1 MWCKIRLRVV
11 RFLCVG
17 LKSAHF
23 LIIGEYTM
31 FNLVTDKMNTSKE
44 EYIAASIKQMDD
56 EEKEKLSSEELKI
69 VMNVALRE
77 FTYTKLTEEQRKM
90 LETYV
95 KYANQ
100 YCDKLKRE
108 FFMKGIME
116 GMKIEETHFS
126 TE

>member
-1 MWCKIRLRVV
+1 
-11 RFLCVG
+11 
-17 LKSAHF
+17 
-23 LIIGEYTM
+23 M